1 MSKILF
7 RVAAVVG
14 LSMIGATG
22 VAMAANPPSSGLG
35 QAWPNAADVSA
46 SPHWHAYVFTLGGVK
61 YIQVNDLNGNVL
73 GAIGTANG
81 QFITLPIG
89 AFSQLVST
97 PQQPAA
103 NTQAVAAAAPEAAP
117 TTVYKDTTTQITAT
131 PMSNGTVMLQ
141 AVDTGGGGLS
151 CDPIVC
157 STHGITSGN

>member
-103 NTQAVAAAAPEAAP
+103 NTQAVAAAAPAAAP
-117 TTVYKDTTTQITAT
+117 TTVYKDDTTQITAT

-141 AVDTGGGGLS
+141 AVDTGGDK
-151 CDPIVC
+151 CDPVLC
-157 STHGITSGN
+157 STQGIR

>member
-73 GAIGTANG
+73 GAVGTANG

-89 AFSQLVST
+89 TFSQLVST

-103 NTQAVAAAAPEAAP
+103 STTQAATEVAPAAAP
-117 TTVYKDTTTQITAT
+117 TTVYQDGTTQVTAT
-131 PMSNGTVMLQ
+131 PMSNGTVMLK
-141 AVDTGGGGLS
+141 AVDTGGGDT
-151 CDPIVC
+151 CDPVVC
-157 STHGITSGN
+157 STHGMH

>member
-14 LSMIGATG
+14 LSLIGATG

-61 YIQVNDLNGNVL
+61 YVQVNDLNGNVL
-73 GAIGTANG
+73 GAVGTANG

-97 PQQPAA
+97 PQQPATD
-103 NTQAVAAAAPEAAP
+103 TQAVAAAAP
-117 TTVYKDTTTQITAT
+117 TTVYKDDTTQITAT

-141 AVDTGGGGLS
+141 AVDTGGDK
-151 CDPIVC
+151 CDPVVC
-157 STHGITSGN
+157 STQGIR

>member
-1 MSKILF
+1 MIMSKILF

-103 NTQAVAAAAPEAAP
+103 NTQAVAAAAPAAAP

-131 PMSNGTVMLQ
+131 PMSNGTVMLK
-141 AVDTGGGGLS
+141 AVDTGGGGY

-157 STHGITSGN
+157 ATQGIR

>member
-1 MSKILF
+1 
-7 RVAAVVG
+7 
-14 LSMIGATG
+14 
-22 VAMAANPPSSGLG
+22 MAANPPSSGLG

-97 PQQPAA
+97 PQQPAVS
-103 NTQAVAAAAPEAAP
+103 TQATSTQAAAEVAPAAAP
-117 TTVYKDTTTQITAT
+117 TTVYKDATTQITAT

-141 AVDTGGGGLS
+141 AVDTGGGKT
-151 CDPIVC
+151 CDPVVC
-157 STHGITSGN
+157 STHGIQ

>member
-7 RVAAVVG
+7 RVAAVAG

-73 GAIGTANG
+73 GAVGTANG

-89 AFSQLVST
+89 AFSRLVST
-97 PQQPAA
+97 PQQPATS
-103 NTQAVAAAAPEAAP
+103 TQAAAEAAPAAAP
-117 TTVYKDTTTQITAT
+117 TTVYQDATTQVTAT

-141 AVDTGGGGLS
+141 AVDTGTGGMS

-157 STHGITSGN
+157 ATQGIR